1 VRIFITRD
9 LLIGSNPPKT
19 DHGNFREMISRPEVS
34 DHFNN
39 ADEESLQLPSAIMK
53 ETKRISHREK

>member
-1 VRIFITRD
+1 
-9 LLIGSNPPKT
+9 LIGSNPPKT
-19 DHGNFREMISRPEVS
+19 DQGNFREMISRPEVS